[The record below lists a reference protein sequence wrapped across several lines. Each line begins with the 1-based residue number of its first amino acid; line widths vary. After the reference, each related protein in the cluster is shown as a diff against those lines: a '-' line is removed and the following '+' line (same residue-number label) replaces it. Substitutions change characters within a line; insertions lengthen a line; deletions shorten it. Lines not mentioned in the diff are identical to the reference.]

1 MNNEKGP
8 HYEMPDEFSLEK
20 YESVSDAHDNL
31 SLEGK
36 DKKKFTHKKKIIMR
50 IVAIVAAVALIVT
63 GIVVLSKSNIMDE
76 FYGEDENVI
85 AISIDDLE
93 IEYFGYDGN
102 GAITVTINFDKVKA
116 RVLKAMG
123 YDENETSVGIIKEAE
138 AICNSYRFKLCN
150 PDFDYTDKDFSVL
163 QDNDV
168 NEKLTNGDIVK
179 IVMYNLEDRKNE
191 LEEMLGETV
200 IEETEIVLKFKEVTY
215 TVDGF
220 NDLVTI
226 DIFKDVNI
234 YTTGEDGSLSVEV
247 EYTGDIEGLGSE
259 VFTVTGENGSLKY
272 GDSVVI
278 SISKDTESAIKL
290 CDGIKLER
298 NTMEYIIE
306 E

>member
-8 HYEMPDEFSLEK
+8 RYEMPEKFSLGK
-20 YESVSDAHDNL
+20 YESELDSN
-31 SLEGK
+31 ETGTGEK
-36 DKKKFTHKKKIIMR
+36 TTKKKLTKLQKRIIG
-50 IVAIVAAVALIVT
+50 IVSIIAGVALIVI
-63 GIVVLSKSNIMDE
+63 GIIILSKSVGD

-278 SISKDTESAIKL
+278 SISKETESAIKL
-290 CDGIKLER
+290 YDGIKLER
-298 NTMEYIIE
+298 NTKEYVIE
-306 E
+306 Q